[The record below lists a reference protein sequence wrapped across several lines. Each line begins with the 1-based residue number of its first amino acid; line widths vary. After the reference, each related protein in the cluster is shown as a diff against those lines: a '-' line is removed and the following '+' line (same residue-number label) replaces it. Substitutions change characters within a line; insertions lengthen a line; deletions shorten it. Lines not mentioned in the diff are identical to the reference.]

1 MSSTQTA
8 AMQVGA
14 IVKRGSRDNHG
25 QGLIE
30 YALIVA
36 VIAIAAM
43 TIIGTIGGEVVKLLT
58 GVNIVF
64 LMSG

>member
-1 MSSTQTA
+1 
-8 AMQVGA
+8 MQVGA
-14 IVKRGSRDNHG
+14 IVKRGSRDNEG

-30 YALIVA
+30 YALIAA

-43 TIIGTIGGEVVKLLT
+43 TIIGTIGGEIAKLLT

>member
-1 MSSTQTA
+1 
-8 AMQVGA
+8 MQVGA

-43 TIIGTIGGEVVKLLT
+43 TIIGTIGG
-58 GVNIVF
+58 
-64 LMSG
+64 